1 MLTTPIVAGDRGA
14 RRERQSKYVSA
25 HAVSI
30 LYDTILIALRTYQTE
45 DGSVPFDEWLADLRD
60 VQARARIRARL
71 ARVQAGNF
79 GDCKSV
85 GDGVQELR
93 IDHGPGY
100 RVYLSRQGPVVVLLL
115 CGSDKSRQ
123 RGGIKLA
130 LKYLND
136 WRERGEL

>member
-1 MLTTPIVAGDRGA
+1 TAD
-14 RRERQSKYVSA
+14 SK
-25 HAVSI
+25 
-30 LYDTILIALRTYQTE
+30 
-45 DGSVPFDEWLADLRD
+45 VPFDEWLANLRD

-79 GDCKSV
+79 GDCKPV
-85 GDGVQELR
+85 GEGVQELR

-100 RVYLSRQGPVVVLLL
+100 RVYLSRQGPVVALLL

-130 LKYLND
+130 LRYLND